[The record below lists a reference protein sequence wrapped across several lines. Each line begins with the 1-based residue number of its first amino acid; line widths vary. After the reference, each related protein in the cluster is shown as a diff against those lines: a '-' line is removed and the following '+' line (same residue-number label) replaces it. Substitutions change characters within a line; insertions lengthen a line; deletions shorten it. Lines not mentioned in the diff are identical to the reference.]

1 MSEAELSGFES
12 FCGSEFWLASVYLAV
27 IALADLIK
35 SASGGQPQ
43 ATTLSAA
50 LQCVAY
56 LFTLILLQVE
66 YKKGVVASG
75 VLFFFWLFSLLCG
88 IEPFYS
94 KIVYYTETDPFFKAT
109 FYCHFAGILVSLVL
123 NCVAD
128 NGPEDLVD
136 GRRPC
141 PETRSSFLARIA
153 YWWMTPL
160 LFTGYR
166 KSLTESDLF
175 ALNPRDVCTKLV
187 PKFLRVWAKV
197 WADFRIRQSR
207 KNALKVPVPV
217 SYKVSEEERAPLL
230 GGGGGGP
237 PGPGGKK
244 PPGRGGPGGATGP
257 TPSLFT
263 AIVKIFGARFLLSWS
278 CKIVY
283 DFVQFINPS
292 LLKFVIEYV
301 EDTSIPVWK
310 GYIYA
315 AAFFGSSIVSSFFFH
330 QMFHIGMTSAMQIKA
345 VVIAAIYRKALLLN
359 AAGKKDTTVGE
370 VVNLMSV
377 DAQRLQDVAGYLW
390 MVFSAPLQITIAIV
404 LLWQELGASVLAGLA
419 VMVLLIPVNG
429 ALASA
434 QRKLQVAQ
442 MKNKDDR
449 IKLLNEVFS
458 GIKVLKLY
466 AWELSFQRQ
475 VEQIR
480 ERELITLKKTAYLSA
495 IGTFTWTCAPF
506 LVTLATFAAYI
517 LSSSENVLTAGK
529 AFTALSLFNI
539 LRVPLSLLPMIIAY
553 LVTAMVSVNR
563 ISKFLS
569 GEEID
574 PNLVLREPHR
584 PGASRI
590 EVSGADFC
598 WEKGLPPTLRDI
610 SFSLPDG
617 GLTAVVGSV
626 GAGKSSLVA
635 GVLGDMLK
643 PRGSVTIRGR
653 VALVSQQAW
662 IQNATLRD
670 NIQFTGSWDD
680 HRYAKVLDCCAL
692 RPDLEILPGG
702 DMTEIGE
709 KGINLSGGQKQRVSL
724 ARAVYQDADI
734 YILDDPLSAV
744 DSHVGKHI
752 FDQVIGPNGVLA
764 GKTRLFVTNAIQWLP
779 FVDNILVLSQGT
791 VSEHGTY
798 EQLMS
803 RNGPFAQFLK
813 QYITQ
818 EAEENEA
825 DEETGEIGEHE
836 EPEVAR
842 LKEEVLSRVERLTSE
857 DEDAIS
863 RRNSPTN
870 TARSSSRRG
879 GRRLSRRMSSRQQD
893 VEQIKEEAKRKERE
907 KLIQEERSATGNVKY
922 QVFLAYFKA
931 MNLRMTVSFFLFFIL
946 YQTASVFANVWLSIW
961 TEDPYLNN
969 ASIPSNTSEYAALQN
984 LYLGGYGA
992 IGAAQ
997 AVFVLI
1003 YALLAAVAFV
1013 ISSRK
1018 LHAKM
1023 LSNILR
1029 APMSFFDTTPV
1040 GRIVNRFSR
1049 DIETIDNLL
1058 PQMFRSWISTFF
1070 NVMSTIV
1077 VISFS
1082 TPAFMSVIVPLGVLY
1097 VFVQR
1102 FFISTSRQL
1111 KRIESTTRSPIYTHF
1126 SETVTGTQTIRAY
1139 GASDEFVNE
1148 SQRRVDY
1155 NQIFYFA
1162 GIAANRWLGFHLDFC
1177 GALSVLAAT
1186 LFAVIGRGSV
1196 NGGTVGLSVSY
1207 ALQVTAALNWMV
1219 RMSSDLETNI
1229 VSVERLEEYAKVQTE
1244 AEWDIPQTRPPP
1256 SWPPAGAVTFND
1268 YAVRYR
1274 DGLDLVL
1281 RGITCDIRS
1290 GEKVGIV
1297 GRTGAGKSSLT
1308 LALFRIIEAAR
1319 GRVTIDGEDISGLG
1333 LHQLRSRLTILPQD
1347 PVIFS
1352 GTLRMNLDPFD
1363 EKTDAELWSALEL
1376 AHLKSFA
1383 SALPEGLAY
1392 QCGEEGSNLSV
1403 GQRQLVCLA
1412 RTLLRKSKILVLDE
1426 ATAAV
1431 DLETDALIQQTIRKE
1446 FKDATEFDSP
1456 KALLQKPKSSFYSMA
1471 RDANLV

>member
-1 MSEAELSGFES
+1 
-12 FCGSEFWLASVYLAV
+12 
-27 IALADLIK
+27 
-35 SASGGQPQ
+35 
-43 ATTLSAA
+43 
-50 LQCVAY
+50 
-56 LFTLILLQVE
+56 
-66 YKKGVVASG
+66 
-75 VLFFFWLFSLLCG
+75 
-88 IEPFYS
+88 
-94 KIVYYTETDPFFKAT
+94 
-109 FYCHFAGILVSLVL
+109 
-123 NCVAD
+123 
-128 NGPEDLVD
+128 
-136 GRRPC
+136 
-141 PETRSSFLARIA
+141 
-153 YWWMTPL
+153 
-160 LFTGYR
+160 
-166 KSLTESDLF
+166 
-175 ALNPRDVCTKLV
+175 
-187 PKFLRVWAKV
+187 
-197 WADFRIRQSR
+197 
-207 KNALKVPVPV
+207 
-217 SYKVSEEERAPLL
+217 
-230 GGGGGGP
+230 
-237 PGPGGKK
+237 
-244 PPGRGGPGGATGP
+244 
-257 TPSLFT
+257 
-263 AIVKIFGARFLLSWS
+263 
-278 CKIVY
+278 
-283 DFVQFINPS
+283 
-292 LLKFVIEYV
+292 
-301 EDTSIPVWK
+301 
-310 GYIYA
+310 
-315 AAFFGSSIVSSFFFH
+315 
-330 QMFHIGMTSAMQIKA
+330 MFHIGMTSAMQIKA
-345 VVIAAIYRKALLLN
+345 VVIAAIYRKALLLEC
-359 AAGKKDTTVGE
+359 GWQKDTLTVGE
-370 VVNLMSV
+370 VVNLIV
-377 DAQRLQDVAGYLW
+377 CLGWQDVAGYLW
-390 MVFSAPLQITIAIV
+390 MVFSAPLQITS
-404 LLWQELGASVLAGLA
+404 LLCCCGSLRPGRPG

-480 ERELITLKKTAYLSA
+480 EREFDHLEEDGLPQRHRHLHLDLRTVP
-495 IGTFTWTCAPF
+495 GH
-506 LVTLATFAAYI
+506 LATFAAYI

-539 LRVPLSLLPMIIAY
+539 LRPPADDHCLSGYGHGVGEPHLEVPI
-553 LVTAMVSVNR
+553 
-563 ISKFLS
+563 

-617 GLTAVVGSV
+617 GLTAVRRRREVVVGCRP
-626 GAGKSSLVA
+626 
-635 GVLGDMLK
+635 VLGDMLK
-643 PRGSVTIRGR
+643 REAERHNSGQGGAGVPAAGVDSERHPEGQHPVYRQLGR
-653 VALVSQQAW
+653 PS
-662 IQNATLRD
+662 LR
-670 NIQFTGSWDD
+670 QG
-680 HRYAKVLDCCAL
+680 AGLL
-692 RPDLEILPGG
+692 RTAARLGDLARRRH
-702 DMTEIGE
+702 MTEIGE
-709 KGINLSGGQKQRVSL
+709 KGINLSGRQKQRG
-724 ARAVYQDADI
+724 VYQDADI

-764 GKTRLFVTNAIQWLP
+764 GKTRLGCR

-813 QYITQ
+813 QYITH
-818 EAEENEA
+818 
-825 DEETGEIGEHE
+825 EETKERDGRDRASTR

-842 LKEEVLSRVERLTSE
+842 LKEEVLSRVERAHL
-857 DEDAIS
+857 
-863 RRNSPTN
+863 RRRGRHQPAKQPHQH
-870 TARSSSRRG
+870 ARSSSRRG

-1077 VISFS
+1077 VDLILNSGLHERHRAARRAIRVR
-1082 TPAFMSVIVPLGVLY
+1082 PALLHQHVEAAEANRVHHQVA
-1097 VFVQR
+1097 
-1102 FFISTSRQL
+1102 
-1111 KRIESTTRSPIYTHF
+1111 IYTHF

-1139 GASDEFVNE
+1139 GASDEFVNDGAWTTTRF
-1148 SQRRVDY
+1148 STLP
-1155 NQIFYFA
+1155 

-1229 VSVERLEEYAKVQTE
+1229 VSVERLEEYAKVQNE
-1244 AEWDIPQTRPPP
+1244 GELGRRRPGHQPAP
-1256 SWPPAGAVTFND
+1256 RDLQRLRRALPGRPRPCAARHHLRHPVWREGRHRWP
-1268 YAVRYR
+1268 YR
-1274 DGLDLVL
+1274 
-1281 RGITCDIRS
+1281 
-1290 GEKVGIV
+1290 
-1297 GRTGAGKSSLT
+1297 AGKSSLT

-1333 LHQLRSRLTILPQD
+1333 LHQLRSRLTILPQSK
-1347 PVIFS
+1347 PVWKASLHHSDCINFNPT
-1352 GTLRMNLDPFD
+1352 GTRNLLRHPAD
-1363 EKTDAELWSALEL
+1363 EPGPVRRGTDAELWSALEL

-1392 QCGEEGSNLSV
+1392 
-1403 GQRQLVCLA
+1403 
-1412 RTLLRKSKILVLDE
+1412 
-1426 ATAAV
+1426 
-1431 DLETDALIQQTIRKE
+1431 
-1446 FKDATEFDSP
+1446 
-1456 KALLQKPKSSFYSMA
+1456 
-1471 RDANLV
+1471 

>member
-12 FCGSEFWLASVYLAV
+12 FCGSEFWNLTLTWYDPVGPFFTAASRRPLLKWIPSLAAVVRHSLLLVPEEAGEGLASKGRLRLLKQLASVYLAV

-75 VLFFFWLFSLLCG
+75 VLFFFCCFSLLCG

-109 FYCHFAGILVSLVL
+109 FYCHFAGILISLVL

-237 PGPGGKK
+237 SGPGGKK

-429 ALASA
+429 ALAST

-1003 YALLAAVAFV
+1003 TPSWPQWP
-1013 ISSRK
+1013 SSSPLGSCTPRCS
-1018 LHAKM
+1018 AT
-1023 LSNILR
+1023 SC
-1029 APMSFFDTTPV
+1029 APHELFDTTPV

-1139 GASDEFVNE
+1139 G
-1148 SQRRVDY
+1148 RVGRIRERVAAARGLQPD
-1155 NQIFYFA
+1155 FYFA

-1186 LFAVIGRGSV
+1186 LFAVIGRAAS
-1196 NGGTVGLSVSY
+1196 
-1207 ALQVTAALNWMV
+1207 TAAQW
-1219 RMSSDLETNI
+1219 
-1229 VSVERLEEYAKVQTE
+1229 AC
-1244 AEWDIPQTRPPP
+1244 PCPTRC
-1256 SWPPAGAVTFND
+1256 
-1268 YAVRYR
+1268 R
-1274 DGLDLVL
+1274 
-1281 RGITCDIRS
+1281 
-1290 GEKVGIV
+1290 
-1297 GRTGAGKSSLT
+1297 
-1308 LALFRIIEAAR
+1308 
-1319 GRVTIDGEDISGLG
+1319 
-1333 LHQLRSRLTILPQD
+1333 
-1347 PVIFS
+1347 
-1352 GTLRMNLDPFD
+1352 
-1363 EKTDAELWSALEL
+1363 
-1376 AHLKSFA
+1376 
-1383 SALPEGLAY
+1383 
-1392 QCGEEGSNLSV
+1392 
-1403 GQRQLVCLA
+1403 
-1412 RTLLRKSKILVLDE
+1412 
-1426 ATAAV
+1426 
-1431 DLETDALIQQTIRKE
+1431 
-1446 FKDATEFDSP
+1446 
-1456 KALLQKPKSSFYSMA
+1456 
-1471 RDANLV
+1471 